1 MANNDS
7 GMAFVAG
14 FLFGGAL
21 GVGLG
26 LLLAPKSGAE
36 TRGEIVAHGDALRQR
51 AEDMAA
57 QITHNVTPA
66 IDSLRHQV
74 TPAVDVVRHRMG
86 MEKAAEGMEEAT
98 EGAGAP
104 EAAESMGAPEPAETK
119 GAAAT

>member
-36 TRGEIVAHGDALRQR
+36 TRGDIVAHGDALRQR
-51 AEDMAA
+51 AEDVAA

-74 TPAVDVVRHRMG
+74 NPAVDVVRQRMG
-86 MEKAAEGMEEAT
+86 MERAAEGTEED
-98 EGAGAP
+98 
-104 EAAESMGAPEPAETK
+104 AESTGSPEPAATK
-119 GAAAT
+119 DAAAT

>member
-86 MEKAAEGMEEAT
+86 MEKAAEGMEEAA

-104 EAAESMGAPEPAETK
+104 EAAESMGAPEPAGTK
-119 GAAAT
+119 GAAST